1 MSYSAGEINKL
12 AAEYLGYIYDD
23 EFVIDG
29 QGQLVWS
36 QAVTS
41 PPTVQEIERAWL
53 PAARHQR
60 KELARAE
67 KDRYIADSIE
77 PYSLEL
83 AMLGPPAITA
93 AQQET
98 ILLFVRDVLAAV
110 NAFDDA
116 IDLATLETINE
127 PAVDW
132 PHYGDSQP

>member
-1 MSYSAGEINKL
+1 MNLNHL
-12 AAEYLGYIYDD
+12 AAEFLGYEYDAD
-23 EFVIDG
+23 FGIDG

-36 QAVTS
+36 IAN
-41 PPTVQEIERAWL
+41 PPTQATIEQSWL
-53 PAARHQR
+53 PAARHRR
-60 KELARAE
+60 KEDARAE
-67 KDRYIADSIE
+67 KDRYIAASIE

-127 PAVDW
+127 PVVDW
-132 PHYGDSQP
+132 PAYEDSQP

>member
-1 MSYSAGEINKL
+1 MNRR
-12 AAEYLGYIYDD
+12 AAEFLGYEYETD
-23 EFVIDG
+23 FAIDG
-29 QGQLVWS
+29 EGNLVWAIADPPS
-36 QAVTS
+36 QDT
-41 PPTVQEIERAWL
+41 IEQAWL

-60 KELARAE
+60 KDDARAE
-67 KDRYIADSIE
+67 KDRYIAASIE

-110 NAFDDA
+110 NTFDDA

-132 PHYGDSQP
+132 PAYEDSQP

>member
-1 MSYSAGEINKL
+1 MNRL
-12 AAEYLGYIYDD
+12 AAEFLGYEYET
-23 EFVIDG
+23 EFAIDG
-29 QGQLVWS
+29 AGNLIWSIADPPS
-36 QAVTS
+36 QAT
-41 PPTVQEIERAWL
+41 IEQAWL

-60 KELARAE
+60 KEAARAE
-67 KDRYIADSIE
+67 KDSYIAASIE

-110 NAFDDA
+110 NRFDDA

-132 PHYGDSQP
+132 PAYEDSQP